1 MEVAVRAPPEVQVG
15 PPVLNLEAVI
25 PPSLTM
31 TAPPESWVV
40 TPSTAP
46 LANVALL
53 TELFSMV
60 AVTLSP
66 VLKVLPVARM
76 AMLGGL
82 GYSEIGD
89 GRI

>member
-1 MEVAVRAPPEVQVG
+1 
-15 PPVLNLEAVI
+15 
-25 PPSLTM
+25 
-31 TAPPESWVV
+31 
-40 TPSTAP
+40 
-46 LANVALL
+46 
-53 TELFSMV
+53 MV